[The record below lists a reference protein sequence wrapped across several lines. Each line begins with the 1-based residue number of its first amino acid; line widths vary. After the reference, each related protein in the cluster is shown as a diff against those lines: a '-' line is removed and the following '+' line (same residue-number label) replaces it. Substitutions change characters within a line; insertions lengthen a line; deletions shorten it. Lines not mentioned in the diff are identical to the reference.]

1 MNDFIPSE
9 LIDWNCKT
17 KVSFC
22 KRSVLE
28 SHDLWE
34 VVYERIMEYQ
44 KIIVRSSVSC
54 NYVAFRLFARF
65 DLKDHYKI
73 IQQGSRL
80 SIDDTNLLEFRA
92 DISGHQHTIVLEI
105 QR

>member
-34 VVYERIMEYQ
+34 DVHQKIVEYQ
-44 KIIVRSSVSC
+44 KIIVRSSVSR
-54 NYVAFRLFARF
+54 NYLAFRLFMTL
-65 DLKDHYKI
+65 DLNEIFRRVEKEQRISVD
-73 IQQGSRL
+73 SL
-80 SIDDTNLLEFRA
+80 WSLVFRA
-92 DISGHQHTIVLEI
+92 DISGHRHTIVLEI